1 MHPSLDHV
9 VAHILENGVEQ
20 PGETPSSRIVRSSA
34 GMARERSEEYFGLV
48 GFEPFVAP
56 GSSALET

>member
-1 MHPSLDHV
+1 MHASLDRV
-9 VAHILENGVEQ
+9 VTLILENGVEQ
-20 PGETPSSRIVRSSA
+20 PGQTPSSRIVRSDT
-34 GMARERSEEYFGLV
+34 GMASERSEEYFGLV